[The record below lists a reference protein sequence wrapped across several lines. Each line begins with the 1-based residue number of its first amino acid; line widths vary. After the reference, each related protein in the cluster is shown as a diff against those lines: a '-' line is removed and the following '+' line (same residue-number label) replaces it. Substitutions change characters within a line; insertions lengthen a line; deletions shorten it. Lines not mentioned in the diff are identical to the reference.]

1 MNNGEVKAEGSANA
15 KPATCRANEGAE
27 GDRNRKGRVE
37 KKDKKTVGIEDAW
50 AGGRWDHEVGR
61 KEKGRTDGR
70 WDWAVRKVEP

>member
-15 KPATCRANEGAE
+15 KPAMCRANEGGE

-50 AGGRWDHEVGR
+50 AGGRWD
-61 KEKGRTDGR
+61 
-70 WDWAVRKVEP
+70 